1 MDQIDEIAL
10 NNNYEFVSATYNE
23 KIVDGDKINL
33 TINLQDTEKFYIEK
47 INITGNFITSERV
60 IRNQLLADEGI
71 LIMIY
76 Y

>member
-33 TINLQDTEKFYIEK
+33 TINLQDTENFIEK
-47 INITGNFITSERV
+47 INITGNFITSEK
-60 IRNQLLADEGI
+60 L
-71 LIMIY
+71 
-76 Y
+76 